1 MAADT
6 LSFEGERRLHA
17 VYNSMKDRCYN
28 PKSVSY
34 RYYGARGISMCDTW
48 LNNYEE
54 FRDWAVESGYVEDAP
69 RGACTIDRIDSNG
82 NYEPNN
88 CRWVDMKVQNSNR
101 RRRRHDRR
109 RNDSNKPSNANNT
122 ITENVRDSIYSFV
135 EENGMT
141 VSELSRRIGISRS
154 SLYEKMD
161 GKSPWLLNEIIA
173 LASVMGCEE
182 KDIWTARSDTSS

>member
-17 VYNSMKDRCYN
+17 VYNGMKDRCYN
-28 PKSVSY
+28 PKSESY

-101 RRRRHDRR
+101 RGRRPNRRRDVG
-109 RNDSNKPSNANNT
+109 NKPSNVSST
-122 ITENVRDSIYSFV
+122 IAENVRDSIYSFV
-135 EENGMT
+135 EDIDMT

-161 GKSPWLLNEIIA
+161 GKRPWLLDEIIT

-182 KDIWTARSDTSS
+182 KDIWTARSGTSS

>member
-6 LSFEGERRLHA
+6 LSLEGERRLHA
-17 VYNSMKDRCYN
+17 VYNGMKDRCYN
-28 PKSVSY
+28 PKSESY

-54 FRDWAVESGYVEDAP
+54 FRDWAVESWYVEDAP

-101 RRRRHDRR
+101 RGRRPNRR
-109 RNDSNKPSNANNT
+109 RNVGNKPSNVSST
-122 ITENVRDSIYSFV
+122 IAENVRDSIYSFV
-135 EENGMT
+135 EDNDMT

-161 GKSPWLLNEIIA
+161 GKRPWLLDEIIT

-182 KDIWTARSDTSS
+182 KDIWTARSGASS

>member
-6 LSFEGERRLHA
+6 LSLEGERRLHA
-17 VYNSMKDRCYN
+17 VYNGMKDRCYN
-28 PKSVSY
+28 PKSESY

-88 CRWVDMKVQNSNR
+88 CRWVDMKVQNGNR
-101 RRRRHDRR
+101 RGVVLTVAALLATSHQTLAA
-109 RNDSNKPSNANNT
+109 PSSRT
-122 ITENVRDSIYSFV
+122 CVTTSIP
-135 EENGMT
+135 
-141 VSELSRRIGISRS
+141 
-154 SLYEKMD
+154 SLR
-161 GKSPWLLNEIIA
+161 
-173 LASVMGCEE
+173 
-182 KDIWTARSDTSS
+182 TTT